1 MNGWNIKTFLLLPVI
16 SWRQTET
23 TYEFIEDRGGGGTPL
38 PGLKGYVPQN
48 KLVFKDSSESQKS
61 TISLFSS
68 YFILFYFILLY
79 FIIIIIIITIIIFYL
94 GVFLDR
100 KQFKECEGW
109 L

>member
-23 TYEFIEDRGGGGTPL
+23 TYEFIEDRGEGGTPL

-68 YFILFYFILLY
+68 YFII
-79 FIIIIIIITIIIFYL
+79 IIIIIIITIIIFYL
-94 GVFLDR
+94 SVFLDR

>member
-1 MNGWNIKTFLLLPVI
+1 MI

-68 YFILFYFILLY
+68 YFI
-79 FIIIIIIITIIIFYL
+79 IIIIIITIIIFYL